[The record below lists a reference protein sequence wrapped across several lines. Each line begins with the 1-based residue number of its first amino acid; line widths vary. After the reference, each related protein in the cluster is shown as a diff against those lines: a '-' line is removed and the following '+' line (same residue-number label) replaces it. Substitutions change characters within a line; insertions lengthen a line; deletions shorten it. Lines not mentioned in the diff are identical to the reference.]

1 MPTTILRLVESILYL
16 DLLFPVVHIVL
27 YCYDVRKEYKRSVC
41 IVILYTVYVCVI
53 RSLEEDS
60 TETAFARIYHA
71 WLTTQCGTLFDGPFQ
86 TWGKRNLGG
95 GESI

>member
-41 IVILYTVYVCVI
+41 IVILYTVYMCVLYDLWKKI
-53 RSLEEDS
+53 QRKQLLLGY
-60 TETAFARIYHA
+60 I
-71 WLTTQCGTLFDGPFQ
+71 TLDLLHNVVHYLMDHF
-86 TWGKRNLGG
+86 KLGANG
-95 GESI
+95 I